1 MKAFIAAEIGS
12 NWEGSYTKAK
22 KTIQECKKAGAD
34 AVKFQMWK
42 AKELYN
48 KSHPN
53 WNEIKR
59 AELSFQTAKKLK
71 EFSDKQKIEFFCS
84 AFYPDAVEFLTSIG
98 VKKFKVASRTCLLKD
113 PYSFVTLKKKAESKK
128 QIIISMGMGGN
139 KGKISKIFEKNN
151 TIFCYC
157 ISDYPLKFEK
167 INWKQA
173 VKYDGFSDHT
183 MNIVAPI
190 LFTILKKQKRSKII
204 YIEKHVKIENSKGPD
219 ASTSISTIQLSEMIK
234 NIRLI
239 EKMNNYNE

>member
-1 MKAFIAAEIGS
+1 MKVLIVAEIGS
-12 NWEGSYTKAK
+12 NWEGSYTRAK
-22 KTIQECKKAGAD
+22 KIIQECKKAGAN

-42 AKELYN
+42 AEELYN

-59 AELSFQTAKKLK
+59 SELSFQMAKKLK

-113 PYSFVTLKKKAESKK
+113 QYSFETLKKKAESKK

-173 VKYDGFSDHT
+173 IKYDGFSDHT

-190 LFTILKKQKRSKII
+190 LFTILKKQKRSKRI

-219 ASTSISTIQLSEMIK
+219 ALTSINTIQLSEMIK